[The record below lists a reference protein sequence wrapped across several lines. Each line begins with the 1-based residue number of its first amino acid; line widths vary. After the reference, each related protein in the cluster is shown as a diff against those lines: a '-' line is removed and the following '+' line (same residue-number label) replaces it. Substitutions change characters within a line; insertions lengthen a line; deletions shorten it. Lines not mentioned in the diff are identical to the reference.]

1 MLWRRPDGPRQLQD
15 IAGRVGA
22 YRMTDR
28 IVVCTIGDV
37 EEGAA
42 LKVEVGD
49 LILAVFNLNGA
60 FYVIDDQCT
69 HGPGSLSEGYI
80 EDDTVECDFHNGQF
94 NIKTGA
100 VVSPPCLVPVKTYK
114 VIMDGE
120 KVMIEMPG

>member
-1 MLWRRPDGPRQLQD
+1 VAT
-15 IAGRVGA
+15 AGSAAAFAGYRFGA
-22 YRMTDR
+22 RCMTDR
-28 IVVCTIGDV
+28 IGVCAVGDV
-37 EEGAA
+37 EEGTA

-100 VVSPPCLVPVKTYK
+100 VVSPPCLVPIKTYK

-120 KVMIEMPG
+120 KVLIEVPE